1 MVTLRYPILVGWVV
15 AAVLAVVYLPSL
27 AEGGA
32 ADYGGLVAHDSEAVA
47 TEVRAA
53 QLFDLPLPARTL
65 VVQRDPNGL
74 SEEAHEAAVQRAV
87 AIAEGTAG
95 QDLAGVL
102 FALPIANVD
111 RLVPA
116 SREERTTAITYLFF
130 ARDASLS
137 EQTDLARRYAA
148 TIPEDEAPVGVT
160 GSAPARYD
168 QWIAIS
174 GAIHWV
180 ELGTL
185 TLVVVVF
192 GLAFRAPG
200 APLLV
205 LAAAGLAYLVST
217 RLVAWTG
224 QQLDTV
230 PPREIEPLALALLLG
245 LVTDY
250 AAFYM
255 TGTRRRLAEGDD
267 RVTAARA
274 TARTYGPIVVTAG
287 LIVALGTATMVLAR
301 LEFFKAFAP
310 GLALTVLVTLAVGIT
325 FVPAALAVF
334 GRLVFAPGALGRED
348 AESQRPPAWRRWL
361 VRVATYRPVAAV
373 IVLVLATA
381 LLVAGRP
388 VLDMQLGF
396 GLVDAH
402 ERDAETRA
410 AADAAGEGFAPGI
423 VSPTVILLEGEG
435 LGERR
440 EELDRLAEGLAQR
453 EGISDVIGP
462 ADLPEE
468 LPAGVFVSEDGNAVR
483 LVVVLGDHP
492 LNADAIVTLQALRE
506 DAPQLLREAGVDA
519 SVLGLGGDTAVA
531 EETVSQLKRDFWIV
545 AVAALLVNLILL
557 AFFLRSVLAPLFL
570 VFASVLS
577 LLAALGI
584 TTWVFQDFFDYGEL
598 TYYVPFAVA
607 VLSLSLGSDYNLFVA
622 GRIWQEAARRP
633 LREAICFAAPRSARA
648 LAIAGFTLAGS
659 FAVLA
664 VIPLRPFR
672 EFAFAMALG
681 VLIDTFVVRP
691 FLVPALV
698 SLFGRFGWWPRQA
711 PEARADT

>member
-1 MVTLRYPILVGWVV
+1 
-15 AAVLAVVYLPSL
+15 VLAVVYLPSV

-32 ADYGGLVAHDSEAVA
+32 ADYEGLVAQDSEALA
-47 TEVRAA
+47 TELRAA
-53 QLFDLPLPARTL
+53 ELFGLPLPARAL
-65 VVQRDPNGL
+65 VVQRDANGL
-74 SEEAHEAAVQRAV
+74 SDAAQEAAVNRAV
-87 AIAEGTAG
+87 AVAEGTAPEE
-95 QDLAGVL
+95 LAGIA

-116 SREERTTAITYLFF
+116 SREQGTTAITYLFF
-130 ARDASLS
+130 PPEASLA
-137 EQTDLARRYAA
+137 EQADLSRRYAA
-148 TIPEDEAPVGVT
+148 AIPEDEAAVGVT
-160 GSAPARYD
+160 GAAPARFD
-168 QWIAIS
+168 QWNAIAGSIR
-174 GAIHWV
+174 WV

-200 APLLV
+200 APMLV

-217 RLVAWTG
+217 RVVAWFG
-224 QQLDTV
+224 QEV
-230 PPREIEPLALALLLG
+230 GAAAPREIEPLALALLLG
-245 LVTDY
+245 LITDY

-255 TGTRRRLAEGDD
+255 TGTRRRLAEGD
-267 RVTAARA
+267 RGVEAARV
-274 TARTYGPIVVTAG
+274 TARTYGPIVATAG

-301 LEFFKAFAP
+301 LEFFNAFAP
-310 GLALTVLVTLAVGIT
+310 GLALTVLITLAVGMT

-334 GRLVFAPGALGRED
+334 GRLVFAPSALGRDD

-361 VRVATYRPVAAV
+361 VRLATYRPAAAV
-373 IVLVLATA
+373 IVLVVAAA

-402 ERDAETRA
+402 EQDAETRR

-423 VSPTVILLEGEG
+423 VSPTVLLLEGEG
-435 LGERR
+435 LGTGTQALQQLVQSIE
-440 EELDRLAEGLAQR
+440 AR
-453 EGISDVIGP
+453 EGVAAVLGP
-462 ADLPEE
+462 ADVPME
-468 LPAGVFVSEDGNAVR
+468 LPGGVFVSEDGNAAR
-483 LVVVLGDHP
+483 LIVVLEDEP
-492 LNADAIVTLQALRE
+492 LNAEAIDTLRGLRAA
-506 DAPQLLREAGVDA
+506 APGLVEEAGIEA
-519 SVLGLGGDTAVA
+519 AALGFGGDTAIA
-531 EETVSQLKRDFWIV
+531 EETVTQLTRDFRLV
-545 AVAALLVNLILL
+545 ALAAVLVNLLL
-557 AFFLRSVLAPLFL
+557 LGLFLRSVVAPLFL
-570 VFASVLS
+570 VFASLLS
-577 LLAALGI
+577 LVASLGI
-584 TTWVFQDFFDYGEL
+584 TTYVFQDAFGYTDL

-633 LREAICFAAPRSARA
+633 LREAVCYAAPRSARA

-681 VLIDTFVVRP
+681 VLLDTFVVRP

-698 SLFGRFGWWPRQA
+698 SLFGRRAWWPRTP
-711 PEARADT
+711 PEPARRPGPG